1 MNAQPTPLFLIAG
14 ILGSLLAGSLPTG
27 YLVVKVLKGID
38 IRSFGSGNSG
48 ATNVLRAAGKGP
60 ALFTLT
66 VDVLKGFLPVW
77 ICIRFFPCSPVFASL
92 AGFAAICG
100 HNWSPFLN
108 CRGGKGVA
116 TSIGM
121 FAALLPIPSLAA
133 VACFLLS
140 LAATRMVSLSS
151 IVGALGLTT
160 AAFVLEPFL
169 FFQGAASAASL
180 LVIFLH
186 RKNIVRIFKGEEPKI

>member
-1 MNAQPTPLFLIAG
+1 MNSQPGPILLVGG

-27 YLVVKVLKGID
+27 YLVVKAFKGID

-48 ATNVLRAAGKGP
+48 ATNVLRAAGKGL
-60 ALFTLT
+60 ALFTLA
-66 VDVLKGFLPVW
+66 VDILKGFFPAW
-77 ICIRFFPCSPVFASL
+77 ICIHFFPFSPVFASL
-92 AGFAAICG
+92 AGFAAVCG

-121 FAALLPIPSLAA
+121 FGALLPWPSLIA
-133 VACFLLS
+133 VACFIVS

-151 IVGALGLTT
+151 IIGALGLT
-160 AAFVLEPFL
+160 AGAIFLERSL
-169 FFQGAASAASL
+169 FFSVFAASASL
-180 LVIFLH
+180 MVIFLH
-186 RKNIVRIFKGEEPKI
+186 RKNIARILKGEEPKI